1 MSMSGWKWNKN
12 WNKMGKIATICD
24 PPQDFKEWGECTH
37 TARSHAKAKGLIF
50 NALAAC

>member
-1 MSMSGWKWNKN
+1 
-12 WNKMGKIATICD
+12 MGKIATICD
-24 PPQDFKEWGECTH
+24 PPRDFKEWGECTH